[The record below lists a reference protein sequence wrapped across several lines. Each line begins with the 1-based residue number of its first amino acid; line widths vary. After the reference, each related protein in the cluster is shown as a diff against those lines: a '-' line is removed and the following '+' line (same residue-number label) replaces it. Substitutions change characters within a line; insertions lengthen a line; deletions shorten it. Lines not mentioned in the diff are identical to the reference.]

1 MLIIISIFHAD
12 EANTESETKDETE
25 SGSVTP
31 AQNSTDEEK
40 LFIGSGGSVEER
52 QAGFTLNRR
61 YFISFN

>member
-1 MLIIISIFHAD
+1 M
-12 EANTESETKDETE
+12 ESETRNETE
-25 SGSVTP
+25 SGSITA

-61 YFISFN
+61 YVNSLDQ